1 MRCDFCGREIEGRR
15 ARRVR
20 DFRGRK
26 AIVCSERCR
35 EIVKL
40 LNSYLQKVQEE
51 LGEDWLKPYAI
62 IVDIHTQG
70 DDWSCLSCLSFQTGD
85 CDGELLYERNCA
97 ILECKFRELKG
108 MKEIG
113 IKPDYILDEYG
124 LE

>member
-1 MRCDFCGREIEGRR
+1 MRCDFCGREIKGRR
-15 ARRVR
+15 ARRVK
-20 DFRGRK
+20 DFRGKR
-26 AIVCSERCR
+26 AIVCSEECR
-35 EIVKL
+35 KAVKL

-51 LGEDWLKPYAI
+51 LGEDWLEPYVI

-70 DDWSCLSCLSFQTGD
+70 DDWSCLSCLDFQTGV
-85 CDGELLYERNCA
+85 CDGELLHEGDRA